1 MRPFFPHKHSHPW
14 NRTQALSPLIGSLCS
29 ASLSLSL
36 SFLGLTWLGHA
47 LAHGDGVFPLPLLQ
61 LLLHLVDLG
70 RIEGPQAALARGTSR
85 FVLYLLKA
93 LVKRQVMAD
102 RILPAIRC
110 RLPEQSK
117 TRVQAPVRVSENSF
131 YHLGTELPPT
141 LGLIMLL
148 CTQPTLGPLQCWDR
162 GGQEP

>member
-1 MRPFFPHKHSHPW
+1 
-14 NRTQALSPLIGSLCS
+14 
-29 ASLSLSL
+29 
-36 SFLGLTWLGHA
+36 
-47 LAHGDGVFPLPLLQ
+47 
-61 LLLHLVDLG
+61 
-70 RIEGPQAALARGTSR
+70 
-85 FVLYLLKA
+85 
-93 LVKRQVMAD
+93 MAD

-141 LGLIMLL
+141 LGLIVLL